1 MTSDVSKL
9 SRNIISA
16 ADCGGGSRFIV
27 AISGA
32 PGAGKSTLAKN
43 LFDAISSELS
53 SSSVV
58 IMPMDGYHF
67 DNIILDRLSLRHK
80 KGAIQ
85 TFDANGFV
93 EALKRIQSC
102 RDDVFVP
109 SFDRELDVARAG
121 AIEINRKHKII
132 ITEGNYLLI
141 DQPPWKNI
149 KEYSDLTIS
158 VDVPFSVLE
167 HRLIQRWIHHGI
179 SPEKARQRA
188 RENDLV
194 NARFVIG
201 NSSKPDIVFGNNV

>member
-1 MTSDVSKL
+1 MTSNVSEL
-9 SRNIISA
+9 SHEIISA
-16 ADCGGGSRFIV
+16 ADRGGDHRFIV

-32 PGAGKSTLAKN
+32 PGAGKSTLAKK

-67 DNIILDRLSLRHK
+67 DNIVLDRLSLRHK

-93 EALKRIQSC
+93 EALKRIKSC
-102 RDDVFVP
+102 REDFFVP
-109 SFDRELDVARAG
+109 SFDRELDVAVAG

-141 DQPPWKNI
+141 DQPPWNSI
-149 KEYSDLTIS
+149 KEYSDMTIS
-158 VDVPFSVLE
+158 IDVPFSVLE
-167 HRLIQRWIHHGI
+167 QRLTQRWIDHGM
-179 SPEKARQRA
+179 SPENACQRA
-188 RENDLV
+188 KENDLV
-194 NARFVIG
+194 NARFVIE
-201 NSSKPDIVFGNNV
+201 NSSKADIIFGNNV